1 MHNDNPLILIA
12 DDQAGIIRM
21 LTMVLEKAG
30 YRVAPA
36 YNGEE
41 ALEIAERQKPDLAIL
56 DVMMPDLSG
65 IDVCRKIRQM
75 PSVGRIPIMMLS
87 AKGQVPDKVLG
98 FEAGA
103 DDYVTKPVAREELL
117 ARVNALLVR
126 AQYAHGSQTMGR
138 VISFVGAKGGVG
150 NTTLALNLGA
160 LLAKDGSRV
169 VVTELRNE
177 PSTAVYQLNLSPV
190 QDLGDLLSLPET
202 ELTGKAIARA
212 ITRHTSG
219 LRLLSAPQ
227 TAAYDTLP
235 VEYAHIIVDYLASNH
250 DFILLDLSSISGEM
264 NRQML
269 ERSHDILLVV
279 EPEPVSFAAAKAKAE
294 QLRAWGLYERVR
306 FVVNV
311 RTVSASAYTR
321 DAVEQELL
329 GKADVNGRI
338 IGFVPPAP
346 EIFQMAS
353 KQGQPL
359 VIMKPDNISAQA
371 ITNIFEL
378 LKKSEP
384 LPV

>member
-36 YNGEE
+36 YNGQE

-126 AQYAHGSQTMGR
+126 TQYAQGAQATGR
-138 VISFVGAKGGVG
+138 VISVVGSKGGVG
-150 NTTLALNLGA
+150 TTSIALNLGA
-160 LLAKDGSRV
+160 LLAADGSRV
-169 VVTELRNE
+169 VVTELRSE

-190 QDLGDLLSLPET
+190 KDLGDLLSLPET
-202 ELTGKAIARA
+202 ELTGKAIARSLA
-212 ITRHTSG
+212 RHTSG
-219 LRLLSAPQ
+219 LRLVAAPK
-227 TAAYDTLP
+227 TAAYDTIP

-250 DFILLDLSSISGEM
+250 DFILLDMPAISGET

-279 EPEPVSFAAAKAKAE
+279 EPEPVSFAATKAKVE
-294 QLRAWGLYERVR
+294 QLHAWGLYERVR

-329 GKADVNGRI
+329 GKPDVNGRI

-371 ITNIFEL
+371 IANIYEQ